1 MRKLLIVVDYQNDFV
16 DGSLGFEKAKKLEEG
31 ICEKIKAFEN
41 VVFTFDTHEENYLAT
56 REGRDL
62 PVPHCIVNTPG
73 WNLYG
78 NVQKLS
84 VGREMFFKNTFG
96 SKNLFDWLSCNPF
109 DEITLVGLVSNI
121 CVLSNAIL
129 AKTAQPQAEIVV
141 DASLTA
147 SADEAL
153 HEKALD
159 VLEGLFIRVDNR

>member
-16 DGSLGFEKAKKLEEG
+16 DGALGFAGAEKLEAG
-31 ICEKIKAFEN
+31 ICEKIKEFDN
-41 VVFTFDTHEENYLAT
+41 VVFTFDTHEENYLKT
-56 REGRDL
+56 KEGRDL

-73 WNLYG
+73 WNLYK

-84 VGREMFFKNTFG
+84 VGRKMFFKNTFG
-96 SKNLFDWLSCNPF
+96 SKNLFDYLMHNPF

-121 CVLSNAIL
+121 CVLSNAVL

-147 SADEAL
+147 SADAAL

-159 VLEGLFIRVDNR
+159 VLEGLFIRVVNR